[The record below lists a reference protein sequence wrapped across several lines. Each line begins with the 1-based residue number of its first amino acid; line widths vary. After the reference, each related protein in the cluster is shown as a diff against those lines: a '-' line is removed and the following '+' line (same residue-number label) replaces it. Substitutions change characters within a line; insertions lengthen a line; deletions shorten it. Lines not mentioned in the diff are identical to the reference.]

1 MADYKAIKGHTIQTV
16 AGDPGTIADGLIW
29 YDSVARKIQGSKTGA
44 GAWASGGNLNTA
56 RRTPGGTGNGTQTA
70 FSIFGGS
77 DPPGSTYIT
86 NQEHYDGS
94 SWTEVG
100 DLNMGR
106 YEPKCGAGTQTAALM
121 AGGVGTPGER
131 VGNSEEWDASSWA
144 EGPDLNTDAAAS
156 ASAGIQ
162 TAALGIAG
170 SNYPTLEDAVESY
183 NGTSWS
189 EIADI
194 NNGRYYVK
202 GNGTQTA
209 ALISGGASFSPAPD
223 GTHHAKVESWDG
235 SSWTETTEMNTTR
248 TYDLAAFGTSTS
260 AIHAGGAVTT
270 NLANSEEWDGSSW
283 TEVGDLATA
292 IRYTVGGGTTS
303 AGIQASGY
311 TSNDSNV
318 TQEWTQASAAV
329 TFTSS

>member
-16 AGDPGTIADGLIW
+16 AGDPGTIVDGLIW
-29 YDSVARKIQGSKTGA
+29 YDSVARTIQGSKTAA

-70 FSIFGGS
+70 FSIFGGT
-77 DPPGSTYIT
+77 DPPSASYPTVHE
-86 NQEHYDGS
+86 QYDGS
-94 SWTEVG
+94 SWTEAA
-100 DLNMGR
+100 DINTAR
-106 YEPKCGAGTQTAALM
+106 YECKCGAGTQAAALY
-121 AGGVGTPGER
+121 AGGVAAPGR
-131 VGNSEEWDASSWA
+131 IGNSEEWDNSSWA
-144 EGPDLNTDAAAS
+144 EGPDINTNAAAS
-156 ASAGIQ
+156 ASAGTQ

-183 NGTSWS
+183 DGSSWT

-194 NNGRYYVK
+194 NSGRYYVK

-209 ALISGGASFSPAPD
+209 ALISGGASFSPVPD
-223 GTHHAKVESWDG
+223 GTHYDKTETWDG
-235 SSWTETTEMNTTR
+235 TSWTEGASLNVAR
-248 TYDLAAFGTSTS
+248 AYDMAAFGTSTS
-260 AIHAGGAVTT
+260 AIHAGGDSGPGNRA
-270 NLANSEEWDGSSW
+270 LSEEWDGSSW
-283 TEVGDLATA
+283 TEVGDLSTA

>member
-16 AGDPGTIADGLIW
+16 AGDPGTIVDGLIW
-29 YDSVARKIQGSKTGA
+29 YDSVARTIQGSKTAA

-70 FSIFGGS
+70 FSIFGGT
-77 DPPGSTYIT
+77 DPPSASYPTVHE
-86 NQEHYDGS
+86 QYDGS
-94 SWTEVG
+94 SWTEAA
-100 DLNMGR
+100 DINTAR
-106 YEPKCGAGTQTAALM
+106 YECKCGAGTQTAALY
-121 AGGVGTPGER
+121 AGGVTAPGR

-170 SNYPTLEDAVESY
+170 SNYPVLEDAVESY

-202 GNGTQTA
+202 GTGTQTA

-260 AIHAGGAVTT
+260 AIHAGGSVTA
-270 NLANSEEWDGSSW
+270 NLANSEEWDGASW

-292 IRYTVGGGTTS
+292 IRYTVGGGTTL

-311 TSNDSNV
+311 TSDDSNV
-318 TQEWTQASAAV
+318 TQEWTQSQNIK
-329 TFTSS
+329 TITD

>member
-29 YDSVARKIQGSKTGA
+29 YDSVARKIQGSKTAA
-44 GAWASGGNLNTA
+44 GAWASGGNLNSA

-70 FSIFGGS
+70 FSIISGTA
-77 DPPGSTYIT
+77 PPSPNYPT
-86 NQEHYDGS
+86 EHEQYDGS
-94 SWTEVG
+94 SWTEAADV
-100 DLNMGR
+100 NTGR
-106 YEPKCGAGTQTAALM
+106 YECKCGAGTQAAALY
-121 AGGVGTPGER
+121 AGGVTAPGR
-131 VGNSEEWDASSWA
+131 VGNSEEWDSSSWA
-144 EGPDLNTDAAAS
+144 EGPDLNTNAAES
-156 ASAGIQ
+156 ASAGTQ

-183 NGTSWS
+183 NGTTWS

-194 NNGRYYVK
+194 NNARYYVK

-209 ALISGGASFSPAPD
+209 ALISGGIVFGSPDA
-223 GTHHAKVESWDG
+223 THMDKTETWDG
-235 SSWTETTEMNTTR
+235 SSWTEGASLNVAR
-248 TYDLAAFGTSTS
+248 AYDLAAFGTSTS
-260 AIHAGGAVTT
+260 AIHAGGDSGPGNRA
-270 NLANSEEWDGSSW
+270 LSEEWDGSSW

-318 TQEWTQASAAV
+318 TQEWTQSQNIK
-329 TFTSS
+329 TITD